1 MQTVI
6 LVAGAV
12 VIAWLIFTFLFKII
26 KTTVKTALLVAAIVL
41 LLMFFGIGPG
51 EVFGLIGSWFGG
63 GGSPPPAQPIA
74 PGN

>member
-6 LVAGAV
+6 LLVGAV

-26 KTTVKTALLVAAIVL
+26 KTTVKTALLVAAVVL

-51 EVFGLIGSWFGG
+51 EVFGLIGQWLGG
-63 GGSPPPAQPIA
+63 TDPQPAPTIA
-74 PGN
+74 PGI

>member
-51 EVFGLIGSWFGG
+51 EVFGLIGDWIGG
-63 GGSPPPAQPIA
+63 GGAPPPAQPIA